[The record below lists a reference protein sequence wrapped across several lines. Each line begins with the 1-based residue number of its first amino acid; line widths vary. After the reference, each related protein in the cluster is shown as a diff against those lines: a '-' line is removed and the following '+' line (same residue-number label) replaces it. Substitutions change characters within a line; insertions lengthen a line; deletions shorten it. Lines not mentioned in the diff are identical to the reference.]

1 MLIYSESNV
10 CFRSKD
16 IDHHRPKHRVFWSF
30 FHKGM
35 MGRGEGEGA
44 VQTRYQAW
52 DWVQILSFEYSGCA
66 TLGKSL

>member
-1 MLIYSESNV
+1 
-10 CFRSKD
+10 
-16 IDHHRPKHRVFWSF
+16 
-30 FHKGM
+30 